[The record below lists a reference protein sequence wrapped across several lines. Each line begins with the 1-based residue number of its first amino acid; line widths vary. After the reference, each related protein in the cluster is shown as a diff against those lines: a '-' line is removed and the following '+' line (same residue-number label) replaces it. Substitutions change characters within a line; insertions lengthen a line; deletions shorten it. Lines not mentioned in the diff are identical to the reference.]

1 MPVTPRSHVES
12 DDDSDK
18 DEEQLP
24 QPAVEEKCFP
34 SSLFGYQFA
43 VDTAQDYIVR
53 ELLKKFNALEIY
65 CDAPHET
72 FCPST
77 FSCSMDVSLE
87 EGLYF
92 PQRVCTRI
100 PMFTG
105 NNRQVSL
112 ENIKIMWCRLLSHY
126 FEWLAGV
133 AQDVIDSGPRR
144 HTHDSPC
151 NPCLRLCTHNAR
163 TVSTDDD
170 LHALLGAA
178 ERIKFHVIALQE
190 TKCRRSDVREMND
203 GTLVIRGEKV
213 PSRNVGGV
221 GFVVHPSVV
230 HLVGSYE
237 ILSPRLAIF
246 RLAKNPSASST
257 AHQHQQL
264 MIPNWTRFTR
274 SWRK

>member
-100 PMFTG
+100 PPLFGVPHKGLPPHSSVKVTLG
-105 NNRQVSL
+105 VELRCTA
-112 ENIKIMWCRLLSHY
+112 E
-126 FEWLAGV
+126 V